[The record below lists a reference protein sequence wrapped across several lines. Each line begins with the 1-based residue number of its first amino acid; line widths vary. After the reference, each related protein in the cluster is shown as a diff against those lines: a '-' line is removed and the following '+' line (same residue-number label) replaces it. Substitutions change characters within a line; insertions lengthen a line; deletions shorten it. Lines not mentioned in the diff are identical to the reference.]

1 MKISIKHITVTGIL
15 ICCFFYSQAQK
26 STELY
31 IPIGKSP
38 GLSGQYTLLGEVE
51 NINLEDST
59 LTVMVEAT
67 GQTIRIKGQPK
78 IMLDYSNHKLPNK
91 IGSLADIQKGV
102 IVEVKFIGNKPDD
115 SIEWIKCAMD
125 N

>member
-1 MKISIKHITVTGIL
+1 MSLRHIIVTCIL
-15 ICCFFYSQAQK
+15 MCCFLYSTAQK

-38 GLSGQYTLLGEVE
+38 GLSGKYTAQGKVE
-51 NINLEDST
+51 SVNLQDST
-59 LTVMVEAT
+59 ITIITEAASK
-67 GQTIRIKGQPK
+67 TIKLKGHPE
-78 IMLDYSNHKLPNK
+78 IMLDHSNHKQPNK
-91 IGSLADIQKGV
+91 RGSLTDIQIGV
-102 IVEVKFIGNKPDD
+102 LVEVKYRHNKPGD